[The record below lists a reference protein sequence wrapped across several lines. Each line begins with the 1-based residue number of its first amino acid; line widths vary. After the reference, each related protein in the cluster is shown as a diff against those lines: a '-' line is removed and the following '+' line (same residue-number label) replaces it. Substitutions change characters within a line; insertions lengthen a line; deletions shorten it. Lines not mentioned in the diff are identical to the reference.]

1 MTHGSFVPHDRD
13 DILNTA
19 IGGPELEHVGH
30 VRAMGSSVTI
40 SHNYGRA
47 SRGFNNSSTSITQQH
62 LAEIIGILKEDWKNE
77 IIGNLKE
84 EWKKKTN

>member
-47 SRGFNNSSTSITQQH
+47 SRGFNNSSTSITQQQ